1 MTVKKAL
8 VFGGSSGIGE
18 AAAAAL
24 AGSGFVVSIVGRDRQ
39 RLAAAQ
45 ARLGSGV
52 TAHAADASDREAV
65 EGVFGTIGEVDA
77 VVIAVSGGKGAGSFL
92 QLSLDDL
99 REALE
104 QKLMA
109 QLTVAQV
116 AARHVK
122 AGGSIT
128 FVTAASA
135 RSVIRG
141 TCGLAAVNAALE
153 AVVPILA
160 LELAPIRVNAIS
172 PGIIDTPWWESMPAA
187 VKSEFFEKAAAT
199 LPAGRVGTAPEV
211 GAVAALLA
219 GSGFVTG
226 SVYEVDGGCHLVTQ

>member
-1 MTVKKAL
+1 MASKKAL

-24 AGSGFVVSIVGRDRQ
+24 ADAGFVVSIVGRNRE

-45 ARLGSGV
+45 ARLGGV
-52 TAHAADASDREAV
+52 TTYAADASDRQAV
-65 EGVFGTIGEVDA
+65 ERVFAATGEVDA
-77 VVIAVSGGKGAGSFL
+77 VVIAVSGGKGAGSFVE
-92 QLSLDDL
+92 LSLDDL

-104 QKLMA
+104 KKLIA
-109 QLTVAQV
+109 QLTVAQA
-116 AARHVK
+116 AARSVR

-141 TCGLAAVNAALE
+141 TSGLAAVNAALE

-160 LELAPIRVNAIS
+160 LELAPVRVNAIS
-172 PGIIDTPWWESMPAA
+172 PGIIDTPWWESMPAEL
-187 VKSEFFEKAAAT
+187 KSGFFEKAAAT
-199 LPAGRVGTAPEV
+199 LPVGRVGTPPDV